1 MGVSSDQVQF
11 LICPEVGE
19 YGTPD
24 AGGWLELPIVSESM
38 AADVQTTLSNLL
50 NADRQVLDSI
60 LAGMS
65 AAGDISSELVICP
78 AFELLLASAMSCD
91 ATVNAAGS
99 TTDPKVNNTYKV
111 DSKLVSFT
119 IQKRF
124 PDPVNAG
131 KYLYQVVTGC
141 VVNTFS
147 MSVSPSDAITYNCG
161 IIGKEFIEFTT
172 DRTAAGYTLGTVS
185 SGALGTVTVLRAP
198 DAVNLE
204 FIGDDFKTEAGSAAD
219 IISSRCFGAFEYNI
233 NNNYRGIQCIGTLGN
248 KSVNLGRCEVSGS
261 GTIHLMDNALLKTLL
276 SQDNIGLMFRVQKVD
291 NPLTTFDGMF
301 SAFFPAIKISAN
313 AVVAG
318 GTGTDVVNE
327 MSFNALYDSTEAS
340 TLTIVEGKGV
350 VGTT

>member
-11 LICPEVGE
+11 LICPETKYGE
-19 YGTPD
+19 PS
-24 AGGWLELPIVSESM
+24 AGAWLELPIVSEGM

-60 LAGMS
+60 LTGMS
-65 AAGDISSELVICP
+65 ASGDISSELVICP
-78 AFELLLASAMSCD
+78 AFDLLLASAMSCD
-91 ATVNAAGS
+91 AVVDVAGS
-99 TTDPKVNNTYKV
+99 SPDPKTTNTYKV
-111 DSKLVSFT
+111 DSKQVSFT

-172 DRTAAGYTLGTVS
+172 DRAASGYTLGTVVANS
-185 SGALGTVTVLRAP
+185 LGTVTVLRAP

-204 FIGDDFKTEAGSAAD
+204 FIGDDFKTETGSAAD

-248 KSVNLGRCEVSGS
+248 KSVNMGRCEVGGS
-261 GTIHLMDNALLKTLL
+261 GTIHLKDNALLKTLL
-276 SQDNIGLMFRVQKVD
+276 SQDNIGLKFRVQNTD
-291 NPLTTFDGMF
+291 TPITTFLGMF
-301 SAFFPAIKISAN
+301 SVLFPSIKITAN
-313 AVVAG
+313 TVVAG

-327 MSFNALYDSTEAS
+327 MSFSALYDSGEVS
-340 TLTIVEGKGV
+340 TLTIVDGKGP
-350 VGTT
+350 VGS